1 MTKNG
6 SNKNYSKNSANNLA
20 IDWPTNDV
28 LFDFP
33 LLKRGV
39 DAFLQFVAFC
49 CKSPVKSGVLPTYVG
64 GQRALEPGKSV
75 VSKHTATQPRAETNL
90 SQNCF
95 FSNLFLLQGLFLPY
109 VFSH

>member
-39 DAFLQFVAFC
+39 NAFLQFVAFC

-75 VSKHTATQPRAETNL
+75 VSKHTATQPRAER
-90 SQNCF
+90 
-95 FSNLFLLQGLFLPY
+95 
-109 VFSH
+109 